1 MPTTSAIAFVFSSWH
16 HSRRCS
22 SIQKKVSTKAAL
34 RLFLRRRQSRRTPR
48 VHIKRVRG
56 GGGGGCYRGEELRV
70 IGTTTT
76 DNTTSNRP
84 TPRLSLELN
93 EEKVQPL
100 SKEN

>member
-22 SIQKKVSTKAAL
+22 IQKKVYTKAAL

-48 VHIKRVRG
+48 VNIKRVRE
-56 GGGGGCYRGEELRV
+56 GGCYRGEELRV

-76 DNTTSNRP
+76 PPATDQHRVSL
-84 TPRLSLELN
+84 LSVN
-93 EEKVQPL
+93 EEKVPPL